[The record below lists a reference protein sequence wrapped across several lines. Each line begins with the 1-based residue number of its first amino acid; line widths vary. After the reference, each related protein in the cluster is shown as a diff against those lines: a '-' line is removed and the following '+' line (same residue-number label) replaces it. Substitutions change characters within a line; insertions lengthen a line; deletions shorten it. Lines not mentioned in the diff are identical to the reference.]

1 MIKKILII
9 LFFGFSVRG
18 QGQELHHQMLSG
30 QGDCKLLPSGVTVW
44 QTIGQQS
51 ISGNYKKNNL
61 VVGQGYQQSTYTR
74 VNLRNMPYTISTT
87 TYPNPVSDYVSFK
100 FSSVI
105 DGFIKVII
113 FDLLGK
119 VVFYQEKKA
128 YQNVLTID
136 NIYLSEGTYLVQL
149 TAPKYNYSTKILKL
163 K

>member
-1 MIKKILII
+1 MIKKIWII
-9 LFFGFSVRG
+9 LFLEFNL

-30 QGDCKLLPSGVTVW
+30 QGSRVLSPRGVIVQ

-61 VVGQGYQQSTYTR
+61 VVSQGYQQSIFCKNSSHIMRSAIT
-74 VNLRNMPYTISTT
+74 TT
-87 TYPNPVSDYVSFK
+87 TYPNPVSDFLSFK

-105 DGFIKVII
+105 DDLIKVII

-128 YQNVLTID
+128 SQNILTID
-136 NIYLSEGTYLVQL
+136 NIHLSEGFYLVKL
-149 TAPKYNYSTKILKL
+149 SAENYSYSTIILKS

>member
-1 MIKKILII
+1 MIKKIWII
-9 LFFGFSVRG
+9 LFFEFNL

-30 QGDCKLLPSGVTVW
+30 QGSRELSPRGVTVQ

-61 VVGQGYQQSTYTR
+61 VVSQGYQQNIFCKKSSHI
-74 VNLRNMPYTISTT
+74 MQSITT
-87 TYPNPVSDYVSFK
+87 KTYPNPVSDFLSFK
-100 FSSVI
+100 FSSAV
-105 DGFIKVII
+105 DNLIKVII

-128 YQNVLTID
+128 SQNILTID
-136 NIYLSEGTYLVQL
+136 NIQLSEGFYLVKL
-149 TAPKYNYSTKILKL
+149 SAENYSYSTIILKL